1 VKILGIDPGFAFLG
15 LGLVE
20 FEARATR
27 VLHHE
32 TYRTRTSSDD
42 HDRLDAIA
50 DHICDAIERWQPDAI
65 GYENQATV
73 IAGKAGGDENAVAS
87 VGFKAR
93 RLLEVC
99 GIIRAAARFNA
110 VPCYVLAPS
119 TIKVAVLGKGGSRK
133 KKDAVKGAVR
143 TIFRLGECSEH
154 AADAI
159 AIAIATRS
167 KHRQAAMIVTSH
179 ADLIH

>member
-1 VKILGIDPGFAFLG
+1 VKILGIDPGFAFVG

-20 FEARATR
+20 FNARSTR

-42 HDRLDAIA
+42 TDRLDAIA

-65 GYENQATV
+65 GYENQANV
-73 IAGKAGGDENAVAS
+73 IAGKSTNDLMAPTVSFA
-87 VGFKAR
+87 AR

-110 VPCYVLAPS
+110 TPCYVVAS
-119 TIKVAVLGKGGSRK
+119 NTIKVAVLGKGGSRK

-143 TIFRLGECSEH
+143 TIFGLGQCSEH